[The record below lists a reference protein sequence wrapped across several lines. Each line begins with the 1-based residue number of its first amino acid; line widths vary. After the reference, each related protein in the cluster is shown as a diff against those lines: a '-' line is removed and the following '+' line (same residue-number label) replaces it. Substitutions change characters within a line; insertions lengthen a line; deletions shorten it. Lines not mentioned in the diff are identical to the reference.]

1 MLKLQD
7 ENDPNSFPPVEFD
20 RFMECDRMAYLHANP
35 NWPHMG
41 KWWSKKRY
49 GKCYIG
55 GKMYPWHIEQERA
68 IYNPAQEDDSS
79 DPCDW
84 SKLMDQYLYW
94 RMRFSK
100 QGYRIRHEIIEIMGH
115 QEA

>member
-1 MLKLQD
+1 
-7 ENDPNSFPPVEFD
+7 
-20 RFMECDRMAYLHANP
+20 
-35 NWPHMG
+35 MG